1 LLSTENHARTIGK
14 WRVLKSPL
22 NGKLTTHVKVLR
34 ACAILHNYV
43 LNKDKI
49 LLDDEGDKDVKDGP
63 VQMGYY
69 PMRLD
74 PNVEEDKII
83 MDRLHSSVPGQSV
96 VREAIKRLIRMNEM
110 RRPDYKLQ
118 PGTKLIT
125 HNE

>member
-1 LLSTENHARTIGK
+1 M
-14 WRVLKSPL
+14 
-22 NGKLTTHVKVLR
+22 KVLR

-49 LLDDEGDKDVKDGP
+49 QLDDEGDEDIKDGP

-83 MDRLHSSVPGQSV
+83 IDRLHSSVPGQSV
-96 VREAIKRLIRMNEM
+96 VREAIKRFIRVNEM
-110 RRPDYKLQ
+110 RRPDYNLARNSS
-118 PGTKLIT
+118 LIM
-125 HNE
+125 NENVDETEYRVT

>member
-1 LLSTENHARTIGK
+1 MFWFLTNLDFVTAVSNSTTIGK

-49 LLDDEGDKDVKDGP
+49 LLDDERDEDIKDGA
-63 VQMGYY
+63 VHMGYY

-74 PNVEEDKII
+74 PNVE
-83 MDRLHSSVPGQSV
+83 
-96 VREAIKRLIRMNEM
+96 
-110 RRPDYKLQ
+110 
-118 PGTKLIT
+118 
-125 HNE
+125 